1 MHSENQAKPASLRT
15 EFHQKKLRLSHKIKM
30 LPWGPNLNLK
40 LIFATFFHFHTW
52 LIEYF
57 YVGSWSLKSCKVHLA
72 LSLCVYLCVYPIY
85 TEMALRNSPWCIF
98 FFPCFTLDGSI
109 FYSSSSLFLCGNLWS
124 LLVHHPSLA
133 ALHGSSLTTK
143 S

>member
-72 LSLCVYLCVYPIY
+72 LSLCVYLCVCPIY
-85 TEMALRNSPWCIF
+85 TEMALCV
-98 FFPCFTLDGSI
+98 
-109 FYSSSSLFLCGNLWS
+109 YSSSSLFLCGNLWS

-133 ALHGSSLTTK
+133 DQRQTPVCFKNWDLLCFTWLFSYY
-143 S
+143 